1 VIKYPWSRTTPPR
14 EPKRGF
20 SGFIS
25 RHLAGASVGLM
36 VVLLLFFV
44 LYPYML
50 ITVPSGEVGVLW
62 KRFSGPGI
70 GCWCILPR
78 GTVLNPLELRDEGL
92 HIIWPWDKLF
102 LYDLRLQTT
111 TEKGTAIS
119 SDGVSVTAEINVR
132 YQLNHQSVA
141 VLHKFIGPGYL
152 KSLVL
157 PEIGSQVRQIV
168 STYRAQDVYISRDE
182 IQNRLRAATQNS
194 LGEHLNALYQ
204 PEASE
209 QDNPERYKDDLAR
222 SIKILD
228 TLILSIELPPSIV
241 SAINRQTEQYYQI
254 REYKYRAERET
265 EESKRKLIEANGIAA
280 FQRTVSQGISESY
293 LRWRGIEATLAL
305 AQSSNSKI
313 VIIGN
318 GKDGLPIILGNVDSS
333 PSSSAGP
340 KAGDGPAPSSSGT
353 SPTTPSS
360 PRETPAAET
369 QSASPSS
376 TPETPPPGSSPTKPG
391 GAPPTA
397 APSSPRSDLF
407 APDKS
412 SAEKPRSGSDS
423 SDIAAI
429 LSRLYD
435 ALRTAGSAVVSE
447 RDSGPK

>member
-1 VIKYPWSRTTPPR
+1 MIKFPWSRDKQPLPER
-14 EPKRGF
+14 KRGLRAF
-20 SGFIS
+20 LE
-25 RHLAGASVGLM
+25 RHVPGVAVTLM
-36 VVLLLFFV
+36 VALLLGFV
-44 LYPYML
+44 LYPYMI

-92 HIIWPWDKLF
+92 HVIWPWDKLF

-119 SDGVSVTAEINVR
+119 SDGVSVTAEINIR

-152 KSLVL
+152 KSLVV
-157 PEIGSQVRQIV
+157 PEIGSQARQIV
-168 STYRAQDVYISRDE
+168 STYRAQDVYISREE

-241 SAINRQTEQYYQI
+241 
-254 REYKYRAERET
+254 RAERET

-340 KAGDGPAPSSSGT
+340 KAGDGPAPSSGT

-360 PRETPAAET
+360 SRETPAGET
-369 QSASPSS
+369 PSASPSS

-391 GAPPTA
+391 GASPTA
-397 APSSPRSDLF
+397 APSSSRSDLF
-407 APDKS
+407 APDKT
-412 SAEKPRSGSDS
+412 SAEKPRSGPDS

-435 ALRTAGSAVVSE
+435 ALRAGGSAMISE
-447 RDSGPK
+447 RGSGPK